1 MQIIRHM
8 GSDSAI
14 QFKPLYAASF
24 PQLALA
30 GIRLAIWRGAVE
42 SIPYVHSKDFF
53 PVGISSY
60 QIKEAD
66 H

>member
-30 GIRLAIWRGAVE
+30 GIRLAV
-42 SIPYVHSKDFF
+42 
-53 PVGISSY
+53 
-60 QIKEAD
+60 
-66 H
+66 